1 MRQRD
6 GSDLLG
12 ANDPRN
18 ATIGIIDV
26 APDDDRQSVLAAI
39 LTQDKLGR
47 QQTIV
52 VLPDQSRAFSRAVD
66 FDGLRN
72 MRRDLQTR
80 VIFVVPKG
88 SGIAELARQRGF
100 SVFSSLEQFTQSF
113 QKTESALG
121 VAQAQREQT
130 LGRKQKSAA
139 TDTSTQAS
147 PSTPTPGEVGSEEDK
162 DGLTLTAPV
171 AQEDQGP
178 LASSEPSAEP
188 APPVPEVDRTPAD
201 EANDGNVPPPVPV
214 PAVVQPGSPS
224 ATSGSH
230 TLTDASQRGRRRWLI
245 AGVILLLLLLVG
257 TVALRIAGGASPL
270 PTIFPGAASS
280 ASVSITPDRND
291 LKHTYTILAVTRAP
305 DAAQREVEARFMSSA
320 TPSQSMTVK
329 ATGIGTIPAV
339 QAQGILT
346 FYNALPYA
354 QTIAVGTVFT
364 DANGIQVVNDQSAV
378 IPAAQPPS
386 EGSAIASAHVVTAG
400 ASGNIPAFDF
410 NTVSCCFSGVTVAN
424 TTAFHGGQDPLRY
437 SFVQQSD
444 IDGAANSLK
453 TALTPNAQKALQAQV
468 LPNEQLI
475 TPVRCVP
482 GVVSDHAAGDTA
494 ASVTVTVTVTCV
506 GEVYD
511 RQGAQSLAASLL
523 RTDGTKTP
531 GAGYMLMGNIVTTV
545 TKTAVIDTKG
555 TISILVNAEG
565 MWVYQF
571 TDAQKGALARLI
583 AGKREDDAQAL
594 LLQQK
599 GVSKAN
605 ISVSGGTDNTL
616 PTDPH
621 SITIVVQSLPGLH
634 GTTPQAT
641 GLGIPPRSL

>member
-18 ATIGIIDV
+18 ETIGIIDV

-52 VLPDQSRAFSRAVD
+52 VLPDQSRAFSRPVD

-88 SGIAELARQRGF
+88 SGVAELARQRGF

-139 TDTSTQAS
+139 TDTSTWAS
-147 PSTPTPGEVGSEEDK
+147 PSPAAPGEVGSEEDK
-162 DGLTLTAPV
+162 DGLTFAAPV
-171 AQEDQGP
+171 AQEDHGP
-178 LASSEPSAEP
+178 AASSEPPAEP
-188 APPVPEVDRTPAD
+188 APPVPEVNHTPTG
-201 EANDGNVPPPVPV
+201 EANDGNGPPTMPV
-214 PAVVQPGSPS
+214 PAAVQPGSS

-230 TLTDASQRGRRRWLI
+230 TLIGTPQKARRRWLI
-245 AGVILLLLLLVG
+245 AGVILILLLLVG

-291 LKHTYTILAVTRAP
+291 LKQAYTILAVTRAP

-320 TPSQSMTVK
+320 TPSQSMIVK
-329 ATGIGTIPAV
+329 ATGSGTIPAV

-354 QTIAVGTVFT
+354 QTIAAGTVFT
-364 DANGIQVVNDQSAV
+364 DANGIQVVNDQAAI
-378 IPAAQPPS
+378 IPAAQPPA

-400 ASGNIPAFDF
+400 ASGNIPALDF

-444 IDGAANSLK
+444 IDNAANLLK
-453 TALTPNAQKALQAQV
+453 MALTPSAQKALQAQV
-468 LPNEQLI
+468 LPNEQLL
-475 TPVRCVP
+475 TSVRCVP
-482 GVVSDHAAGDTA
+482 GVVSDHAAGNTA
-494 ASVTVTVTVTCV
+494 VSVTVTVTVTCV

-531 GAGYMLMGNIVTTV
+531 GAGYMLVGNIVTTV

-571 TDAQKGALARLI
+571 TDAQKGELERLI
-583 AGKREDDAQAL
+583 AGKSEGEAQAL

-599 GVSKAN
+599 GVAKAN
-605 ISVSGGTDNTL
+605 ISVSGGTNSTL
-616 PTDPH
+616 PTDPRY
-621 SITIVVQSLPGLH
+621 ITIVVQSLPGLH
-634 GTTPQAT
+634 GT
-641 GLGIPPRSL
+641 

>member
-12 ANDPRN
+12 ENDPRN
-18 ATIGIIDV
+18 ASIGIIDV

-52 VLPDQSRAFSRAVD
+52 VVPDQNRAFSRPVD

-72 MRRDLQTR
+72 MRSDLQTR

-113 QKTESALG
+113 QKVESALG
-121 VAQAQREQT
+121 GAQAQRERSV
-130 LGRKQKSAA
+130 GRKQKSAA
-139 TDTSTQAS
+139 TDASTQAS
-147 PSTPTPGEVGSEEDK
+147 PSPPTPGEVGNEGNK
-162 DGLTLTAPV
+162 DEVSLTAPV
-171 AQEDQGP
+171 AQEDHGP
-178 LASSEPSAEP
+178 LASSEPPAEP
-188 APPVPEVDRTPAD
+188 VPPVPEADRTPDD
-201 EANDGNVPPPVPV
+201 EANDGNVPPSMPVPI
-214 PAVVQPGSPS
+214 VVQPGPPS
-224 ATSGSH
+224 VTSGSD
-230 TLTDASQRGRRRWLI
+230 TFTDKARSTRQRWLI
-245 AGVILLLLLLVG
+245 AGVILLLFLLVG
-257 TVALRIAGGASPL
+257 TIALRIVGGASPL

-280 ASVSITPDRND
+280 ASVSITPDRYD
-291 LKHTYTILAVTRAP
+291 LKHTYTISAVTGAP
-305 DAAQREVEARFMSSA
+305 DASRREVEARFISSA
-320 TPSQSMTVK
+320 TPSKSMTVK
-329 ATGIGTIPAV
+329 ATGAGTIPAV
-339 QAQGILT
+339 QAKGILT

-354 QTIAVGTVFT
+354 QTIAAGTIFT

-424 TTAFHGGQDPLRY
+424 TTVFHGGQDPQKY

-444 IDGAANSLK
+444 IDDAANSLK
-453 TALTPNAQKALQAQV
+453 TALTPSAQKALQAQA

-482 GVVSDHAAGDTA
+482 GVVSDHAAGDTT
-494 ASVTVTVTVTCV
+494 ASVTVNVTVTCV

-511 RQGAQSLAASLL
+511 RQGAQALAANLL

-531 GAGYMLMGNIVTTV
+531 GAGYTLVSNIGTTV
-545 TKTAVIDTKG
+545 MKTAVLDTRG

-565 MWVYQF
+565 TWAYQF
-571 TDAQKGALARLI
+571 TNTQKGELARLI
-583 AGKREDDAQAL
+583 AGKSEDDARTL

-599 GVSKAN
+599 GVAKAEFT
-605 ISVSGGTDNTL
+605 VAGGAAGNTL
-616 PTDPH
+616 PTDPDH
-621 SITIVVQSLPGLH
+621 ITIV
-634 GTTPQAT
+634 TA
-641 GLGIPPRSL
+641 PPE